1 MALALRTATDR
12 IRNSLESWAERRE
25 ATDPVFVRR
34 TTLMRPFALGAIRR
48 LDMHKVSKI
57 FLLLSMMVALLVS
70 DIPVASAEMSIRYVD
85 IARVMRESK
94 VGKKAQA
101 DLQANMTKLE
111 KRLEVKKQ
119 EVLDLQAD
127 IRKRSTVASEDEKRR
142 MVEEFE
148 RKQLELEQEAK
159 RAQEQLNTEQQQL
172 GAVMYK
178 KVMDVV
184 RSVSK
189 DKGYDLVLELGG
201 TPVVL
206 YHQES
211 NDITAEVLSALDAS
225 S

>member
-1 MALALRTATDR
+1 
-12 IRNSLESWAERRE
+12 
-25 ATDPVFVRR
+25 
-34 TTLMRPFALGAIRR
+34 
-48 LDMHKVSKI
+48 MHKVSKI
-57 FLLLSMMVALLVS
+57 FLLLSVMVALLVS

-111 KRLEVKKQ
+111 KRLDVKKQ

-127 IRKRSTVASEDEKRR
+127 IRKRSTVASEEEKRR

-159 RAQEQLNTEQQQL
+159 RAQEKLNTEQQQL
-172 GAVMYK
+172 GAVMYQ
-178 KVMDVV
+178 KVMEVV
-184 RSVSK
+184 QSVSK

>member
-1 MALALRTATDR
+1 
-12 IRNSLESWAERRE
+12 
-25 ATDPVFVRR
+25 
-34 TTLMRPFALGAIRR
+34 
-48 LDMHKVSKI
+48 MHKVSKI
-57 FLLLSMMVALLVS
+57 FLLLSVMVALLVS

-119 EVLDLQAD
+119 EVLDLQGD

-159 RAQEQLNTEQQQL
+159 RAQEELNTEQQQL

-184 RSVSK
+184 QSVSK

>member
-1 MALALRTATDR
+1 
-12 IRNSLESWAERRE
+12 
-25 ATDPVFVRR
+25 
-34 TTLMRPFALGAIRR
+34 
-48 LDMHKVSKI
+48 MHKVSKI
-57 FLLLSMMVALLVS
+57 FLLLSVMVALLVS

-119 EVLDLQAD
+119 EVLDLQGD
-127 IRKRSTVASEDEKRR
+127 IRKRSTVASDDEKRR

-159 RAQEQLNTEQQQL
+159 RAQEELNTEQQQL

-184 RSVSK
+184 QSVSK

>member
-1 MALALRTATDR
+1 
-12 IRNSLESWAERRE
+12 
-25 ATDPVFVRR
+25 
-34 TTLMRPFALGAIRR
+34 
-48 LDMHKVSKI
+48 MHKISKI
-57 FLLLSMMVALLVS
+57 FLLLSIMVALLVS

-119 EVLDLQAD
+119 EVLDLQGD
-127 IRKRSTVASEDEKRR
+127 IRKRSTVASEEEKRR

-159 RAQEQLNTEQQQL
+159 RAQEELNTEQQQL